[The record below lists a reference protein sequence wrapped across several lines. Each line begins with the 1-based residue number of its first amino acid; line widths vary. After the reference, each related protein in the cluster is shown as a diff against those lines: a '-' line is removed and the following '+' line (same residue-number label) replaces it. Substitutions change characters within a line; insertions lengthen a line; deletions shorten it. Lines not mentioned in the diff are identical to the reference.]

1 MTCSLHPNEHKNFQL
16 SLLFQQLKKL
26 FHERTGKVQGNE
38 NPSVTKYSNGLR
50 KAEHVFFERSLFGC
64 YAGPNKSPAMR
75 RLLDSTLELGFPQ
88 KGKLLHYN
96 RCGTLYFLD

>member
-26 FHERTGKVQGNE
+26 VHERTGKFQENE
-38 NPSVTKYSNGLR
+38 NPSVTKYSNGLS
-50 KAEHVFFERSLFGC
+50 KAEQVFLEQSLFGC
-64 YAGPNKSPAMR
+64 YAGPNKTPAMR

-88 KGKLLHYN
+88 KGKLLHHN
-96 RCGTLYFLD
+96 RRGTLCFPD